1 MSAANDVLPA
11 LFLADDPD
19 EVLAAAAALA
29 TLSAGE
35 IQNPETINRRTGK
48 PERSG
53 LFCARTFGPV
63 DDDRCLCGKYAS
75 AAHRG
80 TTCEKC
86 GVLCGSS
93 RVRGERWGH
102 LACPVGLVHPVL
114 APRIARALGCTARE
128 LLRVLAYE
136 AELHQDGT
144 VTPSTYDSERRGP
157 LHIAE
162 RLGPR
167 ADEWLLTRVPVT
179 PPAWR
184 GTRRDPQ
191 DEHYAKL
198 INRRNRLRRLLEL
211 NAPAIIL
218 DNERRMTQ
226 EAWDRL
232 YTAVRAEL
240 AARGPIVA
248 ATDTPRA
255 RTLLQAVY
263 DDPDSDAARRAYA
276 AHLTR
281 EGDLRGEFITS
292 QLANARRARPSQR
305 EADLLRRD
313 EGRYL
318 APLTGLVEPNV
329 AFRRGFIA
337 ACKTTAAAASH
348 LDEPA
353 WATVEQL
360 ETDIPALIRSAALR
374 SLTSLAAPLRALVPL
389 ADDGVTLPRI
399 HTLQLTIPRCPP
411 EGAEAVRSGDLFPG
425 LRALTVVHRSPRG
438 GADWTWLTSADLL
451 RDVERLTLVVAF
463 ERLAAIDLPAWAA
476 VIAAHNRLTH
486 LTIQLGKRLVTC
498 EFRRDREWVALRVL
512 TSAAIVERVA
522 MGDESTA
529 QQLTAALTALAP
541 HDVQA
546 LRIDCPGS
554 WFGEALAALAGALRD
569 RFGAAIKLPR
579 IFS

>member
-1 MSAANDVLPA
+1 MSANDVLPA

-29 TLSAGE
+29 TLSSGE
-35 IQNPETINRRTGK
+35 IRNSEAINRRTGK
-48 PERSG
+48 PERFG

-63 DDDRCLCGKYAS
+63 DDDRCLCGKYADPG
-75 AAHRG
+75 HRG

-86 GVLCGSS
+86 GVLCGPS

-102 LACPVGLVHPVL
+102 LASPVGLVHPVL
-114 APRIARALGCTARE
+114 APRIARALGCSAPA
-128 LLRVLAYE
+128 LLRVLLYE
-136 AELHQDGT
+136 AELHPDGS
-144 VTPSTYDSERRGP
+144 VTPGAYDSERRGP

-198 INRRNRLRRLLEL
+198 INRCNRLRRLLEL
-211 NAPAIIL
+211 NAPEIINN
-218 DNERRMTQ
+218 NERRMTQ

-248 ATDTPRA
+248 ATATPRA
-255 RTLLQAVY
+255 MALLQAVY
-263 DDPDSDAARRAYA
+263 DDPDSDAPRRAYA

-292 QLANARRARPSQR
+292 QLANAKRVRPVQR

-318 APLTGLVEPNV
+318 APLTGLVEPN
-329 AFRRGFIA
+329 ATFRRGFVA
-337 ACKTTAAAASH
+337 ACKTTAAAAAH

-360 ETDIPALIRSAALR
+360 ETDIPDLIRSPALR
-374 SLTSLAAPLRALVPL
+374 SLTSLAAPLRSLVQL
-389 ADDGVTLPRI
+389 AADAVTLPRI

-411 EGAEAVRSGDLFPG
+411 PGAEALQRGDLFPG
-425 LRALTVVHRSPRG
+425 LRALSVVHRSARG
-438 GADWTWLTSADLL
+438 GADWTWLTGSALF
-451 RDVERLTLVVAF
+451 RDVERLTLSIAL
-463 ERLAAIDLPAWAA
+463 ERLASIDLSAWAA
-476 VIAAHNRLTH
+476 VIAAHPRLTH
-486 LTIQLGKRLVTC
+486 LTIQLGKRIVTC
-498 EFRRDREWVALRVL
+498 DFRRDREWVTLRVL
-512 TSAAIVERVA
+512 TSAAIVERIA
-522 MGDESTA
+522 MGDESMV
-529 QQLTAALTALAP
+529 QPLTAALTALAP
-541 HDVQA
+541 HDVQE
-546 LRIDCPGS
+546 LRVECPGS
-554 WFGEALAALAGALRD
+554 WFGEELTNLASALRD
-569 RFGAAIKLPR
+569 RFGPAIKLPK
-579 IFS
+579 IF

>member
-1 MSAANDVLPA
+1 MPAANDVLPA
-11 LFLADDPD
+11 FFLADDPD
-19 EVLAAAAALA
+19 EVLAAAAAVA
-29 TLSAGE
+29 SLSSGE

-48 PERSG
+48 PERFG

-63 DDDRCLCGKYAS
+63 DDDRCLCGKYADAS
-75 AAHRG
+75 HRG

-102 LACPVGLVHPVL
+102 LMSPVGLVHPVL
-114 APRIARALGCTARE
+114 APRIARTLGCSTRE

-136 AELHQDGT
+136 AELDQGGT
-144 VTPSTYDSERRGP
+144 VTPITFENEHRGP

-191 DEHYAKL
+191 DELYAKL
-198 INRRNRLRRLLEL
+198 INRCNRLRRLLEL
-211 NAPAIIL
+211 NAPEIIN

-232 YTAVRAEL
+232 YAAVRAEL
-240 AARGPIVA
+240 AVRGPIVA
-248 ATDTPRA
+248 ATDTAPARA
-255 RTLLQAVY
+255 LLQAVY
-263 DDPDSDAARRAYA
+263 DDPDNDAARRAYA

-292 QLANARRARPSQR
+292 QLANAKRVRPSQR

-318 APLTGLVEPNV
+318 APLTGLVEPSV
-329 AFRRGFIA
+329 AFRRGFVA

-360 ETDIPALIRSAALR
+360 ETDIPALIRSPALR
-374 SLTSLAAPLRALVPL
+374 SLTSLVAPLRALVPL
-389 ADDGVTLPRI
+389 VRDDVTLPRI

-411 EGAEAVRSGDLFPG
+411 DDAEALNTGDLLPG

-438 GADWTWLTSADLL
+438 GADWTWLTTSRLL
-451 RDVERLTLVVAF
+451 QDVERLTLVVAL
-463 ERLAAIDLPAWAA
+463 ERLATIDLPAWSA
-476 VIAAHNRLTH
+476 VIAAHPRLTS
-486 LTIQLGKRLVTC
+486 LSIQLGKRILTC
-498 EFRRDREWVALRVL
+498 EFRRDREWVTLRVI
-512 TSAAIVERVA
+512 TSAAIVERIA
-522 MGDESTA
+522 MGDASTT
-529 QQLTAALTALAP
+529 QQLTAALTALEP
-541 HDVQA
+541 HDVQE
-546 LRIDCPGS
+546 LRVECPGS
-554 WFGEALAALAGALRD
+554 WFGEELTALANALRD
-569 RFGAAIKLPR
+569 RFGAAIKLPKV
-579 IFS
+579 F